1 MSSNSDSSD
10 RIRAL
15 SNSPSNTRALGRA
28 LASVLGPGDVVLL
41 DGDLGTGKTTFVS
54 GVAAG
59 VGVEQPVTS
68 PTFTIVRDLGGSPRV
83 LHVDLYRLDH
93 MSEFEDLG
101 LDEALGRDI
110 VLVEWGE
117 VVRPLLG
124 ESVCEVLVSYTETE
138 EASSDQRSVEFRL
151 SGPAWS
157 ARKDR
162 LRRAVA
168 TAGGSGP
175 VMGAGAEAD

>member
-15 SNSPSNTRALGRA
+15 STSPSNTRALGRA
-28 LASVLGPGDVVLL
+28 LASVLEPGDVVLL

-59 VGVEQPVTS
+59 IGVEQPVTS

-83 LHVDLYRLDH
+83 LHVDLYRLDN

-124 ESVCEVLVSYTETE
+124 ESVCEVFVSYPETDDE
-138 EASSDQRSVEFRL
+138 HPDRRTFEFRL
-151 SGPAWS
+151 SGPAWW

-162 LRRAVA
+162 FCRAVGA
-168 TAGGSGP
+168 AGGSGP
-175 VMGAGAEAD
+175 DMGAGAEAD